1 MTDAENTSVFG
12 PHFHKVFN
20 NNISINWPMLDKINQ
35 IDVMEELDHPIT
47 CYETKKVSTKLE
59 NDKIPGINDIPPN
72 VFKALNDINI
82 F

>member
-1 MTDAENTSVFG
+1 
-12 PHFHKVFN
+12 
-20 NNISINWPMLDKINQ
+20 MLDKINQ